1 MKHHEA
7 SQSVSSYLS
16 LVCTQEDQD
25 WGFVAM
31 VLDRLFLWIFTIASI
46 VGTFAI
52 LCEAPALYDDT
63 KPIDMELSSV
73 AKQQFL
79 RDIQN
84 SD

>member
-1 MKHHEA
+1 MTRA
-7 SQSVSSYLS
+7 CQLILGFCV
-16 LVCTQEDQD
+16 QEDQD

-73 AKQQFL
+73 ARLQLPPSFGHQPKHALQ
-79 RDIQN
+79 
-84 SD
+84 